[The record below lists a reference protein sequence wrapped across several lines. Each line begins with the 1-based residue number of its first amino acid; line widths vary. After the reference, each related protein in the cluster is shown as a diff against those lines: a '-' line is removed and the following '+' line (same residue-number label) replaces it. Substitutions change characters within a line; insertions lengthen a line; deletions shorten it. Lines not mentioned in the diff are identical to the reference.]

1 MPPSTENT
9 HVSAVIWRLRDGRAG
24 HENQVVGLSE
34 SIARTCPVQSC
45 DIYLNRSLRGVKS
58 LIPNRLSFARNLP
71 APDLLIGAGHSTHL
85 PLLTFQK
92 RFGGKTV
99 VIMKPSLPTAL
110 FDLCLIPAHDNLM
123 FQRGNVVRTEGS
135 LNRIQPS
142 TQHDSRRGIILLG
155 GPSRH
160 FDWSDECVM
169 QQILSITRK
178 ERLQW
183 RIATSDRTPESFVQG
198 WRRQVPEIPLLTS
211 RECSQQWLP
220 EQLANSGVAWVTCD
234 SMSMIYEALTA
245 GTRLGLLEL
254 PTMTQNRISRNIQRL
269 CATGLTVTTSQWLA
283 GRKLP
288 MPARR
293 FCESNRCSE
302 VIVERFLQ
310 PVAARPQGNLFSE
323 FLVNPFVRANSGL
336 AAADS
341 YAFNNSKSMQR

>member
-1 MPPSTENT
+1 MPPSTENS
-9 HVSAVIWRLRDGRAG
+9 HVSAVVWRLRDGRAG

-34 SIARTCPVQSC
+34 SIARTCSVQFC

-71 APDLLIGAGHSTHL
+71 APDLLIGAGHATHL
-85 PLLTFQK
+85 PLLMFQK

-110 FDLCLIPAHDNLM
+110 FDLCLIPAHDKLM
-123 FQRGNVVRTEGS
+123 FQPANVIRTEGS

-142 TQHDSRRGIILLG
+142 TQFDSQRGIILLG
-155 GPSRH
+155 GPSHH
-160 FDWSDECVM
+160 FVWSDECVM
-169 QQILSITRK
+169 QQILSITQK
-178 ERLQW
+178 QRLQW
-183 RIATSDRTPESFVQG
+183 MLATSDRTPESFVQG
-198 WRRQVPEIPLLTS
+198 WRRQVPEIPLVTS
-211 RECSQQWLP
+211 QECSPQWLP
-220 EQLANSGVAWVTCD
+220 KQLENCGVAWVTCD

-254 PTMTQNRISRNIQRL
+254 PTMAQDRITRNVQRL
-269 CATGLTVTTSQWLA
+269 CATGLTVSASQWLA

-288 MPARR
+288 MPSRK

-302 VIVERFLQ
+302 VIVERLLQ
-310 PVAARPQGNLFSE
+310 PVATRPQGNPFSE
-323 FLVNPFVRANSGL
+323 FLARPFGRVNSDL

-341 YAFNNSKSMQR
+341 FAFNHSKSMQR